1 MKKTIQFFFILVLL
15 TVSCINVAA
24 QKSAVYAQTT
34 TQLQLEKN
42 IIHVDNFSF
51 ADVLGPENQLQ
62 HTASFDFVV
71 ANDEATQ
78 NILRLLQLYTKER
91 VSRQLS
97 LATINYKGEIQQQ
110 RYYDNSVVEEINFSP
125 LEVNSKIL
133 FKATVRIRAGAV
145 KLQTGGVISPLVKN
159 KPGMVYASNFSL
171 TIGNLPTTRVTKIS
185 GLSIKPDDGQ
195 YTNFTIEVMS
205 IDGSAWNQWFLTGA
219 AGAKTEQGTIR
230 LLAYNLKDVLLNI
243 SLINVEI
250 VSYSG
255 GSSNQQSA
263 GRATIGLRMRG
274 MAVK

>member
-1 MKKTIQFFFILVLL
+1 
-15 TVSCINVAA
+15 
-24 QKSAVYAQTT
+24 
-34 TQLQLEKN
+34 
-42 IIHVDNFSF
+42 
-51 ADVLGPENQLQ
+51 
-62 HTASFDFVV
+62 
-71 ANDEATQ
+71 
-78 NILRLLQLYTKER
+78 
-91 VSRQLS
+91 
-97 LATINYKGEIQQQ
+97 
-110 RYYDNSVVEEINFSP
+110 
-125 LEVNSKIL
+125 
-133 FKATVRIRAGAV
+133 
-145 KLQTGGVISPLVKN
+145 
-159 KPGMVYASNFSL
+159 MVYASNFSL